1 MRNFPIPKN
10 ATPVGEILEE
20 EYRKPLGLTQQQFA
34 DALKISRCRYVELAA
49 GKRGVTLDTALRLV
63 RVLGTS
69 PQFWIN
75 LQTMHDLSE
84 IAKTAAAA
92 EIAKLKV
99 IVEKTPTATAGREG
113 AREQKQSAKR
123 RSAKSDGTAIVERSS
138 SRRRT

>member
-1 MRNFPIPKN
+1 
-10 ATPVGEILEE
+10 
-20 EYRKPLGLTQQQFA
+20 
-34 DALKISRCRYVELAA
+34 
-49 GKRGVTLDTALRLV
+49 LV